1 MAFIDLSRDLFE
13 NVTISLT
20 PKVTYTSGST
30 AGITGSAYLMP
41 LKSKRLK
48 EIRTKDVSGFEAFAE
63 ALSVF
68 GITNLAN
75 FADEFKRG
83 DRTDSDLNSYMGSYL
98 NLIGS
103 RPIDVRYDKNLPITR
118 IEQPTTFT
126 TASVIKRN
134 IKNILMPHYRTQYD
148 DCGFYYRNYHTL
160 NFFTGSNFNTGSV
173 LIYPNKDHVYH
184 NFLLPNTNNTETAK
198 FTLQF
203 WVNPRYKNDKGNHFH
218 PGTIFHISSSIAVS
232 LISGSQLDQDGNVA
246 SYKIL
251 SQFKHTAEISPDQIN
266 FNSRAYPNDLWI
278 TSSFEL
284 KHNNWH
290 HATLR
295 WSPVNNNKTG
305 SLIIDNNETQFAI
318 PSASLFKDTI
328 SPGLVGGICIGN
340 HFKGPP
346 ASLTGLNNITSVQE
360 EGTAYYAGTF
370 DPNESTYSFNNPLNA
385 ELHEIKYYNAYIN
398 DNYIVNSGSGVT
410 QKDIDDYNLR
420 FYLPPYFYPESF
432 APRKQ
437 LYAPGFKVTTSS
449 YTPTN
454 NLFAFAADGKEI
466 NLENFTRDMIQK
478 LPPRHFHLTASTAT
492 SFESVDQFMFD
503 GVNAKRNLTILPNDN
518 GLFNPNYYI
527 IQNHVTGTS
536 LSEHYTGESYNN
548 TPNNYDLIKLEN
560 ALGAIAEK
568 VENKAI
574 DIYCPSLQDDIFGGS
589 ASTAIYS
596 LKAES
601 EIVAAIN
608 DDRDDLFFSAFNEL
622 KEDSSNYIAIFNISN
637 LYYGNQIKPS
647 SFQITDAS
655 LTGSQG
661 KIGMTLKDNGHGGVY
676 RADCLTKQ
684 ADWNIVGNL
693 FYDEGLLLIKSP
705 HLSLFGKDHFETS
718 FKGEQNVHSLVI
730 NVPAPRGFFD
740 KSVNPSFVSL
750 PKTSNLN
757 DENTESIVITG
768 INIHDENFNI
778 IMRANLAQPIIKDK
792 SDEFVIR
799 LKMDF

>member
-41 LKSKRLK
+41 LKSKRIK
-48 EIRTKDVSGFEAFAE
+48 EIRTKEASGFEAFAE
-63 ALSVF
+63 ALAVF
-68 GITNLAN
+68 GITNLVN

-83 DRTDSDLNSYMGSYL
+83 DRTDSDLNSYIDTYL
-98 NLIGS
+98 SLVGN
-103 RPIDVRYDKNLPITR
+103 RPLDVRYDKNLPITR
-118 IEQPTTFT
+118 IEQPTTFA
-126 TASVIKRN
+126 TASVMKRHIKDN
-134 IKNILMPHYRTQYD
+134 LMPYYRTQYD

-160 NFFTGSNFNTGSV
+160 NFFTGSNFNTGSA

-203 WVNPRYKNDKGNHFH
+203 WVNPRYKNDKGSHFH

-232 LISGSQLDQDGNVA
+232 LISGSQLDQNGKVS

-266 FNSRAYPNDLWI
+266 FNSKTYPNDLWV

-305 SLIIDNNETQFAI
+305 SLIIDGNETQFAI

-370 DPNESTYSFNNPLNA
+370 DPNESTYSFDNPLNA

-398 DNYIVNSGSGVT
+398 DNYIVNSGSGVN
-410 QKDIDDYNLR
+410 KADVDDYNLK

-449 YTPTN
+449 HTATN
-454 NLFAFAADGKEI
+454 NLFSFASNGKEI
-466 NLENFTRDMIQK
+466 NLENFTRDMVQK

-492 SFESVDQFMFD
+492 SFETVDQFIFD
-503 GVNAKRNLTILPNDN
+503 GSNAKRNLTILPNDN
-518 GLFNPNYYI
+518 GLFKPNYYI
-527 IQNHVTGTS
+527 IERNLTGS
-536 LSEHYTGESYNN
+536 LSKHYTGESYNT
-548 TPNNYDLIKLEN
+548 TPDNYDLIKLEDTMDTIK
-560 ALGAIAEK
+560 ALK
-568 VENKAI
+568 
-574 DIYCPSLQDDIFGGS
+574 
-589 ASTAIYS
+589 
-596 LKAES
+596 
-601 EIVAAIN
+601 
-608 DDRDDLFFSAFNEL
+608 
-622 KEDSSNYIAIFNISN
+622 SS
-637 LYYGNQIKPS
+637 
-647 SFQITDAS
+647 
-655 LTGSQG
+655 
-661 KIGMTLKDNGHGGVY
+661 
-676 RADCLTKQ
+676 
-684 ADWNIVGNL
+684 
-693 FYDEGLLLIKSP
+693 
-705 HLSLFGKDHFETS
+705 
-718 FKGEQNVHSLVI
+718 
-730 NVPAPRGFFD
+730 
-740 KSVNPSFVSL
+740 
-750 PKTSNLN
+750 
-757 DENTESIVITG
+757 
-768 INIHDENFNI
+768 
-778 IMRANLAQPIIKDK
+778 
-792 SDEFVIR
+792 
-799 LKMDF
+799 